1 MGLFD
6 FVRGIGKKVSGAGE
20 AANDPLANQKKT
32 IALTGELKKLGLPGE
47 GLKVEYVDGRA
58 ALHGHVPSKE
68 VAHKLIVAL
77 GNFEAVGQVD
87 SKLTVAP
94 PPKKVSAA
102 APKAAAA
109 VEEPAE
115 EPPAPLLHTVQKGES
130 LSLIAKHY
138 YGAIHLYPAIF
149 EANQPMIVDV
159 DEIFP
164 GQVLTIPRDPT
175 PLVHTVKRGET
186 LGKIARFHY
195 GDPKQY
201 TTIFEANRGTLADP
215 NKIEVGQELTI
226 PLLRKPEA

>member
-6 FVRGIGKKVSGAGE
+6 FIRGIGKKISGADDTD
-20 AANDPLANQKKT
+20 DPLADQKKT
-32 IALTGELKKLGLPGE
+32 IALTTELKKLGLPVE
-47 GLKVEYVDGRA
+47 GLKVAYADGLA
-58 ALHGHVPSKE
+58 TLHGHVPSAE

-87 SKLTVAP
+87 SKLTIAP
-94 PPKKVSAA
+94 PPKAVSAPEA
-102 APKAAAA
+102 EP
-109 VEEPAE
+109 EPAE

-149 EANQPMIVDV
+149 EANQPMIADV

-175 PLVHTVKRGET
+175 PLVHTVKKGET

-195 GDPKQY
+195 GDPKLY
-201 TTIFEANRGTLADP
+201 TTIFEANQGTLSDP
-215 NKIEVGQELTI
+215 NKIEIGQELTI